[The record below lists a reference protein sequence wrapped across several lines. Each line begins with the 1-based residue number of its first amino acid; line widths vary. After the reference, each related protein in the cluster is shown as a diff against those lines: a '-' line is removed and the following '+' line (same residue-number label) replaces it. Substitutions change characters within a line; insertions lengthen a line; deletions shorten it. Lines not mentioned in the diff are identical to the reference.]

1 MAQPTSNSNTDAN
14 STNTVVHR
22 AVYELNDE
30 RITKCQAVLRSM
42 GNHIKGKGGAD
53 YAHLA
58 LMIHDEAHAY
68 FLTESATDLIKEM
81 VENLQEQKA
90 ELFVCGNT
98 LKRFGVDPAR
108 LLPGLVVK
116 PEGAMVAITDLVL
129 AGYVYLRP

>member
-1 MAQPTSNSNTDAN
+1 MAQPTSNTDAN
-14 STNTVVHR
+14 INNTVVHR

-81 VENLQEQKA
+81 VENLQAQKA

-98 LKRFGVDPAR
+98 LKRFGVDPSR